1 MANGGIMSF
10 QVPQLKGSK
19 FDNWSIKMKA
29 LLGAHDVW
37 DVVEKGFIVPEN
49 EATLTAAQKENLKDL
64 KKKENKAKYLI
75 FQSLDEDAFE
85 KIAGTTSSKE
95 AWEKL
100 ETSYKGAEQ
109 VKKVRL
115 QTLRGEF
122 ESLHMKVSES
132 ISDYFTRV
140 VTVSNE
146 LKRNGEELKEVR
158 IIEKILRS
166 VDSKFDHI
174 VVTIEETRDLE
185 DMTIEQLQG
194 RLQAYEEKQKKKQ
207 GIEEQLLK
215 MEVNPKK
222 REESSDNERRHYV
235 RGRGRGR
242 GRGCGHG
249 RGWNFNNNNSNY
261 AKGESST
268 RGRGRG
274 NPRSRYDKS
283 QVQCYN
289 CQKFGHYASECRA
302 PSTRIEERVNY
313 AEEKN
318 GEDGTL
324 LLARNDTSGGQENTW
339 YLDTG
344 ASNHMSGNRSM
355 FVQLSESV
363 NGSVAFGD
371 DSKVPVK
378 GRGNILFRAKDGSH
392 QIISNV
398 YYVPNMKSNI
408 LSLGQLLEKG
418 YDIHLK
424 DYSLFLRDDK
434 GNLITKVKMSKNR
447 MFPLNIQNDVAK
459 CLKACHNDPSWI
471 WHLRY
476 GHLNFGGLELLFKKN
491 MVKGLPYINHPDQLC
506 EGCLLGKQFRK
517 SFPKE
522 SNSRAQKPL
531 ELIHTDVCGPF
542 KPNSLGKSNYFLL
555 FIDDFSRK
563 TWVYF
568 LKQKSEVFEAFKK
581 FKAAVEKESGYQIKA
596 MRSDRGGEFTSKEFL
611 EFCEANGIR
620 RPLTVPR
627 SPQQNGVAERK
638 NRTILDMARS
648 MLKSKRLPKEFWAE
662 AVACAVYLSNR
673 SPTRSVWGK
682 TPQEAWSGR
691 KPGITHLRV
700 FGSIAHVHVPDES
713 RAKLDDK
720 SEKFI
725 FIGYDNNSKG
735 YKLYN
740 PNNGKIVIIRDV
752 VFDEE
757 GEWDFG
763 SGVDDF
769 NFFPI
774 EEDDHTQIKQVEEQ
788 QEPAT
793 PLISPASNTYGD
805 SPPSFLNERIEERT
819 RSLQDL
825 YEVTER
831 HDNLTLF
838 CLFADCE
845 PVNFQEA
852 ALDEKWRIAMDE
864 EIKAIVKN
872 DTWELTTLPKGHK
885 AIGVKWV
892 YKTKRNAKGEI
903 ERHKARLVAKG
914 YSQKAGIDYDEVFA
928 PVARL
933 ETIRLII
940 SLAAQNKWKI
950 FQMDVKSAF
959 LNGFL
964 EEEVYIEQP
973 LGYVVK
979 GHEDKV
985 LRLKKALYGLKQAP
999 RAWNSR
1005 IDKYFQEKG
1014 FTKCP
1019 YEHALYVKEKDGD
1032 ILIVCL
1038 YVDDLIFT
1046 GSNPSLFEEFKR
1058 VMIKEFEMTDIGLM
1072 AYYLGIEVKQKEE
1085 GIFISQESYAKEI
1098 LKRFKMNDCKPI
1110 STPVEC
1116 GVKLSKY
1123 DEGEDIDPTFFK
1135 SLVGS
1140 LRYLTCTRPD
1150 ILYAVGLV
1158 SRYMENPKTTHF
1170 KAAKRILRYIK
1181 GTINFGLLY
1190 SFSNDYKLV
1199 GYSDSDWGGDVD
1211 DRKSTTGFVFFMGDT
1226 AFTWMSKKQPIVTLS
1241 TCEAEYVAATSS
1253 VCHAIWLRN
1262 LLKELS
1268 LAQEEPTEIC
1278 VDNKSAIAL
1287 SKNPVF
1293 HDRSKHID
1301 TRYHFIRECIARK
1314 EVQIKYVKS
1323 QDQAADIFTKPLKQE
1338 DFVKFRSLLGV
1349 TGSSLRGGVG
1359 S

>member
-1 MANGGIMSF
+1 MANGGMMSF

-122 ESLHMKVSES
+122 ESLHMKASES

-146 LKRNGEELKEVR
+146 LKRNGEELKE
-158 IIEKILRS
+158 EGCKP
-166 VDSKFDHI
+166 
-174 VVTIEETRDLE
+174 
-185 DMTIEQLQG
+185 M
-194 RLQAYEEKQKKKQ
+194 KK
-207 GIEEQLLK
+207 
-215 MEVNPKK
+215 NKK
-222 REESSDNERRHYV
+222 RGKESKN
-235 RGRGRGR
+235 
-242 GRGCGHG
+242 
-249 RGWNFNNNNSNY
+249 NFSRWKSIQRKEKK
-261 AKGESST
+261 APTMREGTMSEVEVVVMDEVEVVVMDEVGIST
-268 RGRGRG
+268 TTTPIMPKEKAQPEDEAEAIQDR
-274 NPRSRYDKS
+274 
-283 QVQCYN
+283 
-289 CQKFGHYASECRA
+289 ECRT

-318 GEDGTL
+318 SEDGTL

-344 ASNHMSGNRSM
+344 ASNHMSGNINM

-378 GRGNILFRAKDGSH
+378 GRGNILFRAKD
-392 QIISNV
+392 
-398 YYVPNMKSNI
+398 
-408 LSLGQLLEKG
+408 
-418 YDIHLK
+418 
-424 DYSLFLRDDK
+424 
-434 GNLITKVKMSKNR
+434 
-447 MFPLNIQNDVAK
+447 
-459 CLKACHNDPSWI
+459 ACHKDQSWT

-491 MVKGLPYINHPDQLC
+491 MVKGLPYINHPDKLC

-596 MRSDRGGEFTSKEFL
+596 MRSDRGEEFTSKEFL

-740 PNNGKIVIIRDV
+740 PNNGKIVISRDV

-774 EEDDHTQIKQVEEQ
+774 EEDDHTQIKQVDEQ
-788 QEPAT
+788 QEHAT
-793 PLISPASNTYGD
+793 PPISPVPTTCGD
-805 SPPSFLNERIEERT
+805 SPPPFLNERTKERT

-852 ALDEKWRIAMDE
+852 AIDEKWRIAMDE

-885 AIGVKWV
+885 AI
-892 YKTKRNAKGEI
+892 
-903 ERHKARLVAKG
+903 
-914 YSQKAGIDYDEVFA
+914 
-928 PVARL
+928 ARL

-973 LGYVVK
+973 LGYMVK

-1005 IDKYFQEKG
+1005 IDNYFQEKG

-1072 AYYLGIEVKQKEE
+1072 TYYLGIEVKQKEE
-1085 GIFISQESYAKEI
+1085 DIFISQESYAKEI

-1123 DEGEDIDPTFFK
+1123 DEGEDINPTFFK

-1190 SFSNDYKLV
+1190 SFSNDYKLI

-1314 EVQIKYVKS
+1314 EVQVKYVKS

-1338 DFVKFRSLLGV
+1338 DFARFRSLLGI
-1349 TGSSLRGGVG
+1349 TGSSLRGGVLGVVGEVDNLKDFNMAASSVPPVVSQQNMDTPRPSSVARDGTHDAKNKIKEGYSSAEPIELLIINGVPLTVVPALGYQKPKRRKRGRDPLMDSRKVG
-1359 S
+1359 SPNGWMYEQRERTLTKLTRLF